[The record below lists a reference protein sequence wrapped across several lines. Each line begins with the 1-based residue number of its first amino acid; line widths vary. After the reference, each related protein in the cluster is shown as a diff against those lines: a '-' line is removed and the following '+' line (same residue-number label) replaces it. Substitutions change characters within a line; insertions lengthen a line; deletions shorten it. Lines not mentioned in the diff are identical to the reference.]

1 MVMTEDKQQEIKLRF
16 EAVIEYEKSIMA
28 HQEEIKELNSSKKD
42 TIKAI
47 ATLLEV
53 KPSAIRKAIKEYLD
67 SKKEKDIYNEK
78 VEILTLLTEF
88 NIINI

>member
-16 EAVIEYEKSIMA
+16 EAVIEYEKSIME